1 MAFIII
7 AASIVAYIVYKK
19 FTESIINLPE
29 DETFELYIRTNAD
42 FYDVKDSLYK
52 YDLIKDKKVFELLA
66 EEKNYIDNIKPG
78 RYIIKS
84 DMSANRLINLLKS
97 GSQTPIKLT
106 FNNIRHIEEL
116 AEQASKYIEAN
127 EQDLLDKLL
136 NPEIAEKYGFNK
148 LNFISMFLPNTYE
161 FYWNTSANQF
171 LDRMKKE
178 YDKFWNSERLEKA
191 EKLELTPKEVSVLA
205 SIVQEETNKRDE
217 MDIVAGLY
225 LNRLERNMPL
235 QADPTVRFAIGD
247 FSIKRILYSHLEY
260 ESPFNTYI
268 YSGLPPGPISM
279 PEPITIDKVLNPKDH
294 KYLFM
299 CAKADGSGYHAFARN
314 SREHSQNARAYHR
327 YLNSLK

>member
-1 MAFIII
+1 
-7 AASIVAYIVYKK
+7 
-19 FTESIINLPE
+19 
-29 DETFELYIRTNAD
+29 
-42 FYDVKDSLYK
+42 
-52 YDLIKDKKVFELLA
+52 
-66 EEKNYIDNIKPG
+66 
-78 RYIIKS
+78 
-84 DMSANRLINLLKS
+84 MSANRLINLLKS

-116 AEQASKYIEAN
+116 AVQASKYIEAS
-127 EQDLLDKLL
+127 EQDLLDQLL

-178 YDKFWNSERLEKA
+178 YDKFWNSERIEKA

-260 ESPFNTYI
+260 ESPYNTYI

-299 CAKADGSGYHAFARN
+299 CAKDDGSGYHAFARN
-314 SREHSQNARAYHR
+314 SREHAQNARAYHR